1 MSVEREVLD
10 RIEALGV
17 RYYVTGS
24 WALSVHAEPRMTR
37 DLDLVLDLDPAE
49 YERRI
54 RPAFE
59 DAYLVN
65 DVIHLGARAIG
76 GLIHRTEIVRVDL
89 MMGRR
94 DAWARRAFERAR
106 TVDHP
111 GLGRA
116 PVIAAE
122 DLVLAK
128 LQWSDGGRSELQVRD
143 CRSVIRVAP
152 DLDWTYLERYAAILG
167 VGPLLEA
174 VRAG

>member
-1 MSVEREVLD
+1 VSVERDVLD
-10 RIEALGV
+10 RLEALGI

-24 WALSVHAEPRMTR
+24 WALSVHAEPRTTR
-37 DLDLVLDLDPAE
+37 DLDLVVDLDPAE

-65 DVIHLGARAIG
+65 DAIHVGTRAIG
-76 GLIHRTEIVRVDL
+76 GLIHRAEIIRIDL
-89 MMGRR
+89 MMGRT

-106 TVDHP
+106 VVDHP

-122 DLVLAK
+122 DLILAK
-128 LQWSDGGRSELQVRD
+128 LEWSDGGRSELQLRD
-143 CRSVIRVAP
+143 CRSVVRVAT
-152 DLDWTYLERYAAILG
+152 DLDWAYLERYAAILG

>member
-1 MSVEREVLD
+1 MTVERDVLD
-10 RIEALGV
+10 RIEALGI

-24 WALSVHAEPRMTR
+24 WALSVHAEPRTTR
-37 DLDLVLDLDPAE
+37 DLDLVLDLDPAQ

-54 RPAFE
+54 RPSFE

-65 DVIHLGARAIG
+65 DVIQLGARAIG
-76 GLIHRTEIVRVDL
+76 GLIHRAEIVRVDL

-94 DAWARRAFERAR
+94 DVWAKEAFERAR
-106 TVDHP
+106 VVDHP

-122 DLVLAK
+122 DLILAK
-128 LQWSDGGRSELQVRD
+128 LEWSDGGQSEQQTRD
-143 CRSVIRVAP
+143 CRSIIRIAP
-152 DLDWTYLERYAAILG
+152 ELDWAYLERYAAILG
-167 VGPLLEA
+167 VGALLEA